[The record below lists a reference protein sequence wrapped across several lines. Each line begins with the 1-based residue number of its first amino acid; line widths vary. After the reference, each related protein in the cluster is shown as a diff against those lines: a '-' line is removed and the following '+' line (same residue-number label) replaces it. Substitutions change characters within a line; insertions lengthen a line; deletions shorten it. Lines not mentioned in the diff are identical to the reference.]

1 MKATGAAFGAL
12 PPGLRDPLIAE
23 HDALI
28 QAYLERRW
36 TPAGVS
42 GGKFCEIVYTILD
55 GSGTGTY
62 SSKPTK
68 PKDMVAAC
76 KALEQRMDLPRS
88 FRILIPRMLPPLYE
102 VRNNRGAGHAGG
114 EVDPN
119 HMDTVVVL
127 AMVNWVMAELVRVL
141 HSTTTEEAQSV
152 VDSLASR
159 RTPLIW
165 QGAERRR
172 VLDTSLSLVDE
183 ALVLIG
189 TAGQAVKAEDVFR
202 DTGAANRTYFTKLL
216 RKLHKERLIEL
227 EAKESTVTMLPPGT
241 ARVEAIVKAA
251 MSDEGRA
258 SGGKKVKPKP
268 AKRRVRPR

>member
-1 MKATGAAFGAL
+1 MKATDAAFGAL
-12 PPGLRDPLIAE
+12 PSGLRDPLIAE
-23 HDALI
+23 HDSLI

-55 GSGTGTY
+55 GSGAGTY
-62 SSKPTK
+62 ASKPKK

-88 FRILIPRMLPPLYE
+88 FRILIPRVLPPLYE
-102 VRNNRGAGHAGG
+102 VRNNRGSGHAGG

-141 HSTTTEEAQSV
+141 HSTTTDEAQSV

-159 RTPLIW
+159 RIPLVW
-165 QGAERRR
+165 QGTERRR
-172 VLDTSLSLVDE
+172 VLDTSLDLV
-183 ALVLIG
+183 AQTLVLIG
-189 TAGQAVKAEDVFR
+189 TAAKAVDVDEVFR
-202 DTGAANRTYFTKLL
+202 DTGATNRTYFNKLL
-216 RKLHKERLIEL
+216 RKLHKDRLVEL
-227 EAKESTVTMLPPGT
+227 ASDESNVLILPPGS
-241 ARVEAIVKAA
+241 ARVEAIVKKA
-251 MSDEGRA
+251 MSD
-258 SGGKKVKPKP
+258 SSVGKTSAKP
-268 AKRRVRPR
+268 AKRRVRRR